1 MDGQFRESGVAQAV
15 YNQPMGVGFN
25 DSAPAVHPPLGEVP
39 PPTGASAGMN
49 QRFALDPSSFEKLLS
64 AAWVL
69 QCLQDHLHGPP
80 VDREETIAE
89 PFKTQKQSETASPS
103 LPVAMKPLLPFS
115 LEVTEAQTKDN
126 AIKARP

>member
-39 PPTGASAGMN
+39 PPIPADPSAGMN

-69 QCLQDHLHGPP
+69 QCLQDLLHGPQ

-89 PFKTQKQSETASPS
+89 PVKTQRQSETVSSS
-103 LPVAMKPLLPFS
+103 LQVAMKPLLPFS
-115 LEVTEAQTKDN
+115 
-126 AIKARP
+126 